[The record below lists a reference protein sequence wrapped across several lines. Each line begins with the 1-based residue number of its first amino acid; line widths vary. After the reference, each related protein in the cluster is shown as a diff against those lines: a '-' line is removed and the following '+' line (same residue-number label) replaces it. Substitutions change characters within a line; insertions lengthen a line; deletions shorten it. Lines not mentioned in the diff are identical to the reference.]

1 MTSWEMLHSHCICMI
16 MKMKFHIR
24 YLNYTYLS
32 FVLLNDQ
39 RNMFPKPKYRNTMQ
53 YIIASV
59 KDMKL

>member
-1 MTSWEMLHSHCICMI
+1 MTSWEMLHPYCICMI
-16 MKMKFHIR
+16 MKMKFHIH

-39 RNMFPKPKYRNTMQ
+39 RNTFPKPKYHNTML